1 MSKIFIIEDEQA
13 IIELVKYNLEKEG
26 YRVSYSNKGDSG
38 ISEIKQIEP
47 DLILLDWMLPDIS
60 GIEVCKILK
69 KDKKLSSIPIIM
81 LTAKGEEEDKIRG
94 LDSGADDYMTKPFSH
109 LELKARI
116 NAILRRSKAES
127 FKDEIIYKD
136 LKINRIERKVFR
148 GNQTINLGPTEYN
161 LLNFLI
167 DNPKRVYSREQ
178 LLNNVWRDNVNVEE
192 RTIDVHVRKLRQA
205 INIKDATPLIRTAR
219 SAGYALDS

>member
-69 KDKKLSSIPIIM
+69 KDKKLRSIPVIM

-205 INIKDATPLIRTAR
+205 INIKDTTPLIRTAR

>member
-69 KDKKLSSIPIIM
+69 KDKKLRSIPVIM

-192 RTIDVHVRKLRQA
+192 RTIDVHIRKLRQA

>member
-69 KDKKLSSIPIIM
+69 KDKKLSSIPVIM

-205 INIKDATPLIRTAR
+205 INIKDTTPLIRTAR

>member
-69 KDKKLSSIPIIM
+69 KDKKLSSIPVIM

>member
-69 KDKKLSSIPIIM
+69 KDKKLSSIPVIM

-94 LDSGADDYMTKPFSH
+94 FDSGADDYMTKPFSH

>member
-47 DLILLDWMLPDIS
+47 DLILIDWMLPDIS

-69 KDKKLSSIPIIM
+69 KDKKLSSIPVIM

-94 LDSGADDYMTKPFSH
+94 FDSGADDYMTKPFSH

>member
-69 KDKKLSSIPIIM
+69 KDKKLSSIPVIM

-192 RTIDVHVRKLRQA
+192 RTIDVHIRKLRQA

>member
-69 KDKKLSSIPIIM
+69 KDKKLRSIPVIM

>member
-69 KDKKLSSIPIIM
+69 KDKKLSSIPVIM
-81 LTAKGEEEDKIRG
+81 LTAKGEEEDKIKG
-94 LDSGADDYMTKPFSH
+94 LDSGVDDYLTKPFSYQ
-109 LELKARI
+109 ELMARI
-116 NAILRRSKAES
+116 KAVLRRSKAES